1 MLSDGELAAD
11 VVAFAVGGSGDVEAC
26 RQMSHGELSAHAVE
40 VHDIGLNEL
49 SARGEDL
56 DAGVVGLFA
65 LDEQRRVDV
74 AQAHAIGTAD
84 GGLLDA
90 ECRLVGKFVVA
101 AQMIGFLDSGNR
113 HGVDVAATIRIA
125 AIGMVAVV
133 GSIAKRVG
141 PAHVGS

>member
-56 DAGVVGLFA
+56 DACVAALFA
-65 LDEQRRVDV
+65 LDEQRSVDI

-90 ECRLVGKFVVA
+90 ERRLVGKFVVA
-101 AQMIGFLDSGNR
+101 AQMIGLFDGGNR
-113 HGVDVAATIRIA
+113 HGVDVAASVGIA